1 MPVKIVI
8 DPLTRLEGHLGIEVE
23 VDDHKVISARC
34 KGNMFRG
41 FEFILKG
48 RAPQDALHI
57 TQRICGVCSASHG
70 CASVMCLESAFGIVP
85 PDNAKIIRNLILGAD
100 CLQSHIF
107 HFYHLAILDYVLGPD
122 IPPFLPRYKGDYRLS
137 KSMNRTFME
146 HYLEAFKILAI
157 AHEMRAI
164 WGGKSPHHVT
174 VVIGGVT
181 EKPTVDKITAY
192 VWRLRQIREFIDSVY
207 LPDVMTIAKI
217 YEDYRSIG
225 RGYGNFLAYGM
236 ENIVGDSKKTMFR
249 SGVYIKGEYK
259 SLDFS
264 RIREEVTSSWYRE
277 KRDDLKSGEFQP
289 DVEKEGAYTWIKAPR
304 YEGEALETGPLARMW
319 INGDYSQGISVI
331 DRHLAR
337 AMETK
342 KIVDSLEEQ
351 IKSIKIGGPV
361 YKKFEIPSFGWGA
374 GFLEAPRGA
383 LGHWI
388 RVRDSKITHYE
399 VISPSTWNLSPQDSK
414 GRLGPVEKALIGT
427 PVVDIDNPIEVARVV
442 RSFDPC
448 LSCAVHLIKPNGE
461 LKKFRIV

>member
-23 VDDHKVISARC
+23 VDDNKVISARC
-34 KGNMFRG
+34 RGNMFRG
-41 FEFILKG
+41 FELILKG

-100 CLQSHIF
+100 CLQSHIL

-146 HYLEAFKILAI
+146 HYLEAFKILGI

-164 WGGKSPHHVT
+164 WGGKSPHHVA

-181 EKPTVDKITAY
+181 EKPTVDKVTAY
-192 VWRLRQIREFIDSVY
+192 VWRLRQIREFIDNVY

-217 YEDYRSIG
+217 YEDYRNIG
-225 RGYGNFLAYGM
+225 KGYGNFLAYGM
-236 ENIVGDSKKTMFR
+236 EGLVGGSRNTLFR
-249 SGVYIKGEYK
+249 SGVYINGEYK
-259 SLDFS
+259 RLDFS
-264 RIREEVTSSWYRE
+264 RISEEITSSWYRE
-277 KRDDLKSGEFQP
+277 NTDDVKSSESQP
-289 DVEKEGAYTWIKAPR
+289 DVEKEEAYTWIKAPR
-304 YEGEALETGPLARMW
+304 YEGEVLETGPLARMW
-319 INGDYSQGISVI
+319 INGEYSQGISVI

-337 AMETK
+337 AVETK

-351 IKSIKIGGPV
+351 IKSIKIGDPV
-361 YKKFEIPSFGWGA
+361 YKKFEIPSFGSGA

-388 RVRDSKITHYE
+388 NVKDSKITHYQ
-399 VISPSTWNLSPQDSK
+399 VISPSTWNLSPRDSK
-414 GRLGPVEKALIGT
+414 GRFGPVEKALIGT

-448 LSCAVHLIKPNGE
+448 LACAVHIIKPNGE